1 MHYTTQC
8 GGSLGSWYEED
19 RIEIRKT
26 AGFANYP
33 RRFVERTLRPLAN
46 EFEEASSRDD
56 DEYDKMLKL
65 KEGKISVREAI
76 SITRSLLG
84 TLSRALG

>member
-56 DEYDKMLKL
+56 EYDKMLKL

>member
-65 KEGKISVREAI
+65 KEGKN
-76 SITRSLLG
+76 LG
-84 TLSRALG
+84 S